1 MASKFKLASSLLSPL
16 RELTLLAFIFVLAS
30 CGGDSGNSSSSAG
43 TSVTA
48 INQGAAWTT
57 QNQAA
62 YYTTDQGSWVI
73 PYVWAK
79 ALMLPNGSSFLSNV
93 TSTYGYLPNPVSQS
107 NPQGLPV
114 GFLVAN
120 PGTNNEQLSM
130 TCAACHTRQI
140 QVSGVN
146 YRIDGGPAFSDLYGL
161 FQGLDQAVNYTL
173 TNQAAFDV
181 FQAAVQ
187 VPAATLRTQLADWY
201 SKYHTLMGNALP
213 TTPWGIGRADAVGM
227 IQNRAS
233 GMDIGPAANNY
244 MIPSNIAVAAQ
255 PVRYPFVWNSG
266 IQDFTQWAGTN
277 TNGNASYSLE
287 RNSGEVI
294 GVFGHFYPQANPA
307 VAGGV
312 DFLAQNS
319 TSYSGLLS
327 IQNLVNQIGPPQ
339 WPWSVDQQLASQGWT
354 LYNANCSSCHGIQ
367 AGAPRPG
374 NSNTWLTEVLNVGTD
389 SSYYKNF
396 AIPTTSSGILSGLKV
411 PFAGNVIPASG
422 ANSIGLVTASNVSAL
437 VQKFPSIDLSIRPP
451 SNPTGSY
458 ESKVMQGVWAA
469 APYLHNGSV
478 PTLAALLTPAAQRP
492 TSFQVGPVYDTTNI
506 GLATNQPGGSATVRV
521 TTDCSTM
528 NGNSNCGHEFGTT
541 LTPAQKN
548 ALLEYLKIL

>member
-1 MASKFKLASSLLSPL
+1 MNIRKTLIPFSLLL
-16 RELTLLAFIFVLAS
+16 VAGLTTLLAS
-30 CGGDSGNSSSSAG
+30 CGGSGGGGSSGSG

-48 INQGAAWTT
+48 VSQGAAWTAES
-57 QNQAA
+57 QAA
-62 YYTTDQGSWVI
+62 FYTTDQGSWII
-73 PYVWAK
+73 PYAWAT
-79 ALMLPNGSSFLSNV
+79 ALKLPNGTALLSNL
-93 TSTYGYLPNPVSQS
+93 TTTYGYLSNPVSQS

-120 PGTNNEQLSM
+120 PGTNNEQLSI

-161 FQGLDQAVNYTL
+161 FQGLDQTVSYTL
-173 TNQAAFDV
+173 NNQAAFDA

-187 VPAATLRTQLADWY
+187 VPAATLRAQLADWY
-201 SKYHTLMGNALP
+201 SMYNTLMSRALP

-319 TSYSGLLS
+319 TSYSGLIK
-327 IQNLVNQIGPPQ
+327 IQNLVNQMGPPQ
-339 WPWSVDQQLASQGWT
+339 WPWSVDQQLVNQGWT

-374 NSNTWLTEVLNVGTD
+374 NSNTWLTPVLNVDTD

-396 AIPTTSSGILSGLKV
+396 AIPTTSSGILSGIKV
-411 PFAGNVIPASG
+411 PFAGNVIPATG
-422 ANSIGLVTASNVSAL
+422 ANSINLVTASNVSAL
-437 VQKFPSIDLSIRPP
+437 VQKFPDIDLSIRPP

-478 PTLAALLTPAAQRP
+478 PTLAALLMLLYA
-492 TSFQVGPVYDTTNI
+492 I
-506 GLATNQPGGSATVRV
+506 LLHGLA
-521 TTDCSTM
+521 
-528 NGNSNCGHEFGTT
+528 
-541 LTPAQKN
+541 
-548 ALLEYLKIL
+548 